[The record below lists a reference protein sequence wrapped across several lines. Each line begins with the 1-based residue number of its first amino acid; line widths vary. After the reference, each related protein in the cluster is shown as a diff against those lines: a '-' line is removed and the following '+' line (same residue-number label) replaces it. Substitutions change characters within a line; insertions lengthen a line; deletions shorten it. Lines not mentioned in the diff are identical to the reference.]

1 MRLIAGR
8 YELQKELG
16 AGGMGAVWL
25 GRDQVLGRPVAIKE
39 IRLAATGATKLTAAA
54 FQEARAAAALNH
66 THIVPVYDVVEYRSR
81 PWIVMLAIEGPTL
94 QQRVQSDG
102 PLEPDAVARIGVNL
116 ASALDAAHG
125 QGIVHRD
132 VKPSNVMLARD
143 DHPWLVDFG
152 IAQPRSCVPA
162 DEAPATVGD
171 DLAIISRAA
180 KGSAGY
186 AAPEQVRGDPPE
198 PGVDVFGLGATLYYA
213 VEGEHAF
220 SGDDAWA
227 TLMAPQFESPRRPRR
242 AGSLGTML
250 LRMMARQPAD
260 RPTLEQV
267 QAALRLPPRR
277 TCFRRRGHSGAA
289 PLGVTVATSAR

>member
-25 GRDQVLGRPVAIKE
+25 GHDQVLGRSVAIKE

-54 FQEARAAAALNH
+54 FREARAAAALNH

-81 PWIVMLAIEGPTL
+81 PWIVMLAVEGLTL
-94 QQRVQSDG
+94 QQRVQADG
-102 PLEPDAVARIGVNL
+102 PIDPDVIAAVGVNL

-132 VKPSNVMLARD
+132 VKPSNVMLAQD
-143 DHPWLVDFG
+143 EHPWLVDFG
-152 IAQPRSCVPA
+152 IAQPRSCGTI
-162 DEAPATVGD
+162 DETSALVDGPP
-171 DLAIISRAA
+171 IISRAA

-198 PGVDVFGLGATLYYA
+198 PPVDVFGLGATLYYA

-227 TLMAPQFESPRRPRR
+227 TLMAPQFETPRRPRR
-242 AGSLGTML
+242 AGRLGSIL
-250 LRMMARQPAD
+250 LRMMARQPD
-260 RPTLEQV
+260 ERPTLEEV
-267 QAALRLPPRR
+267 QTALRLPPRR
-277 TCFRRRGHSGAA
+277 TCFPPRRRHSGAA